1 MSTGEKGNQ
10 GAKAA
15 DREGASSKDE
25 GSGPH
30 PRGTSPT
37 DEGLAE
43 TALDVPSQPFLR
55 AQLQPHLTAASS
67 ARAKPATSSI
77 ETAQALTSL
86 RTKTSDR
93 APAPAREKL
102 PQELQRSL
110 EGLRGPKRSTHG
122 AKFSLAY
129 FPQTGLR
136 TPCADRF
143 GYLTPPSVRSQ
154 SRLPFTPEVRK
165 LLEALGGLMADQ
177 GREPTADSDV
187 PAGFTYVGQ
196 FIDHDITL
204 DVSSSLEIET
214 HAGTIHN
221 LRTPVLDLDS
231 VYGRGPALQPYLYA
245 PPASGNPT
253 AIKLRL
259 GANVLDGPGGPTG
272 SRGLPHVMEELTDYD
287 VPRTSDAAHTALLGD
302 PRNDENL
309 IVVQFHHAMLRFH
322 NAVVDHLLAS
332 GFSGDIFVE
341 AKRQV
346 TLHFQWAVLHDF
358 LERRVC
364 APGTVSAALA
374 HVTAPIGSAFRMP
387 VEFSVAAYRM
397 GHSMIRDQYWLNFNF
412 PKASLADVFAS
423 NRNPNLPIA
432 SRRVVDF
439 NAFFDTG
446 NPVPVNNKARKLDSV
461 LAKGLEDLPGLSGMM
476 AVLATRNL
484 LRGLA
489 LGLPS
494 GQGMANFWGVPPLT
508 EAELTSGLPVE
519 EITVLR
525 ASGRLLLTKTPLWYY
540 ILREAAVR
548 QEGNR
553 LGLLGS
559 RIVANTFVRILKR
572 DPDSILNVP
581 GGFVPVLPSKTPGDF
596 TFADLVQFA
605 TVLD

>member
-1 MSTGEKGNQ
+1 MSTVEKGSK

-15 DREGASSKDE
+15 TSASKSKDE

-30 PRGTSPT
+30 PKGTSPPDDGT
-37 DEGLAE
+37 AD

-55 AQLQPHLTAASS
+55 AQLQPHLASS
-67 ARAKPATSSI
+67 QRSQAKPATPSI
-77 ETAQALTSL
+77 ETAQAVTSL
-86 RTKTSDR
+86 RSKTSDR
-93 APAPAREKL
+93 AAVPAREKL
-102 PQELQRSL
+102 PQELQRSV

-129 FPQTGLR
+129 FPQASLR

-143 GYLTPPSVRSQ
+143 GYLAPPTVRLQ
-154 SRLPFTPEVRK
+154 TKLPFKPETRR

-177 GREPTADSDV
+177 GREPTGDSDV

-214 HAGTIHN
+214 DATTIHN

-245 PPASGNPT
+245 PPESGNPT

-259 GANVLDGPGGPTG
+259 GTNVLDGPGGPTG
-272 SRGLPHVMEELTDYD
+272 SRGLPHVMEEEVDFD
-287 VPRTSDAAHTALLGD
+287 VPRTGDAAHTALLGD

-322 NAVVDHLLAS
+322 NAVVDHLLGA

-364 APGTVSAALA
+364 TAGAVSEALTHVSAA
-374 HVTAPIGSAFRMP
+374 VGSPFRMP

-397 GHSMIRDQYWLNFNF
+397 GHSMIRSQYWLSFNF
-412 PKASLADVFAS
+412 PKASLGEIFAF
-423 NRNPNLPIA
+423 NRNPNLPIS

-461 LAKGLEDLPGLSGMM
+461 LAKGLEELPGQSGMM

-484 LRGLA
+484 LRGMA

-494 GQGMANFWGVPPLT
+494 GQGLAHFLGVQPLS
-508 EAELTSGLPVE
+508 EAELTRGLPTE
-519 EITVLR
+519 EISILR
-525 ASGRLLLTKTPLWYY
+525 AGGRLLLTKTPLWYY

-548 QEGNR
+548 QDGNR
-553 LGLLGS
+553 LGPLGS

-572 DPDSILNVP
+572 DPDSILNVA
-581 GGFVPVLPSKTPGDF
+581 GGFTPVLPSKTAGDF

-605 TVLD
+605 RVLD